1 MRRTLAAVAAA
12 FLVVALAAPAFGDNT
27 RSRSDQRITAMD
39 NYHRN
44 PGGGHYHGGWY
55 RHHGYYRNYRYYNY
69 PYYYGYYGY
78 PYYYGGYYGRPTRA
92 RCDWAYYND
101 PYFFDRYCRGYS
113 YGYGG
118 Y

>member
-27 RSRSDQRITAMD
+27 RSRSDHRITAMD

-44 PGGGHYHGGWY
+44 PGEGHYHGGY
-55 RHHGYYRNYRYYNY
+55 SRHRGDYGYYRHYRYYD
-69 PYYYGYYGY
+69 Y

-92 RCDWAYYND
+92 RCDWASYND
-101 PYFFDRYCRGYS
+101 PYFFDRYCRGY

>member
-27 RSRSDQRITAMD
+27 RSRSDHRITAMRD

-44 PGGGHYHGGWY
+44 PGEGHYQG
-55 RHHGYYRNYRYYNY
+55 GYYRHRGDYGYYRHYR
-69 PYYYGYYGY
+69 YYGY

-101 PYFFDRYCRGYS
+101 PYFFDRYCRGY